1 MKKNIESK
9 EKMVFEMTYE
19 QYMELWLI
27 LYRNENIPSYAV
39 PLTKQ
44 DYERKVN
51 AINWSDEKWNY
62 AIIRRERLS
71 VY

>member
-19 QYMELWLI
+19 QYMESWLI
-27 LYRNENIPSYAV
+27 LYRNKDIQSYAV

-51 AINWSDEKWNY
+51 AINWSDEK
-62 AIIRRERLS
+62 
-71 VY
+71 

>member
-19 QYMELWLI
+19 QYMESWLI
-27 LYRNENIPSYAV
+27 LYRNKDIPSYAI

-51 AINWSDEKWNY
+51 AINWSDEK
-62 AIIRRERLS
+62 
-71 VY
+71 

>member
-27 LYRNENIPSYAV
+27 LYRNENIPSYVV

-51 AINWSDEKWNY
+51 AINWSDEK
-62 AIIRRERLS
+62 
-71 VY
+71 

>member
-62 AIIRRERLS
+62 AIIRREKLS